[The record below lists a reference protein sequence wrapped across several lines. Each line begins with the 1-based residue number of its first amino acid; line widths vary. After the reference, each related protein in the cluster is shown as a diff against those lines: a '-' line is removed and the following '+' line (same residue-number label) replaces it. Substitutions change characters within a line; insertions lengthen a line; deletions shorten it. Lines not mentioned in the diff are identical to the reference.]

1 MRKVNIMVDVS
12 EEVYDTVVVPF
23 KKSRKFSEL
32 INSLLTGYLKD
43 NYVAS
48 YVEGTLDT
56 LKNESARSLDEAIE
70 SMNQSFAMVGMLTD
84 EASDMMSNGIDAV
97 RVRER
102 EKGVVGQKERISSES
117 SKEDNKENVKEG
129 LLKEIDELKKQN
141 NEMGRS
147 LRKVLK
153 ALNMDFDEVTAE
165 VDDDTSVPA
174 KEEASATVESKS
186 VSEVPNED
194 MQSKEVPERSYTP
207 EVHKESENPVVEVVE
222 QHSKDKDDAYDP
234 LGDDITFG
242 DEDISDAIFEDEE
255 PDDDEDE
262 DFLSGLLQGQVMSV

>member
-12 EEVYDTVVVPF
+12 DEVYDTVVVPF

-70 SMNQSFAMVGMLTD
+70 SMNQSFAMVGMLAD

-97 RVRER
+97 KVREK
-102 EKGVVGQKERISSES
+102 EKNVAGQKERFASES
-117 SKEDNKENVKEG
+117 SKEDKDSVKEN
-129 LLKEIDELKKQN
+129 LLKEVDELKKQN

-147 LRKVLK
+147 LRKILK
-153 ALNMDFDEVTAE
+153 ALNMDFDEVTADI
-165 VDDDTSVPA
+165 DDDTSVESA
-174 KEEASATVESKS
+174 KEEASATVEAKS

-194 MQSKEVPERSYTP
+194 TRSKEVEERSYTP
-207 EVHKESENPVVEVVE
+207 EIHKESEKPVVEVVE
-222 QHSKDKDDAYDP
+222 QHSKDKDDDYDP

>member
-1 MRKVNIMVDVS
+1 MVDVS

-70 SMNQSFAMVGMLTD
+70 SMNQSFAMVGMLAD

-97 RVRER
+97 KVRER
-102 EKGVVGQKERISSES
+102 EKGTVGQLKERFASES
-117 SKEDNKENVKEG
+117 SKKDKEESTKEDF
-129 LLKEIDELKKQN
+129 LKEIDALRKQN
-141 NEMGRS
+141 NEMERS
-147 LRKVLK
+147 LKKVLK
-153 ALNMDFDEVTAE
+153 ALNMDS
-165 VDDDTSVPA
+165 VDDEPVVDVPA
-174 KEEASATVESKS
+174 REEASATVETKEKEGKVLREEIQSEDI
-186 VSEVPNED
+186 VERGCTSEVHEV
-194 MQSKEVPERSYTP
+194 KE
-207 EVHKESENPVVEVVE
+207 KPVVEVVE
-222 QHSKDKDDAYDP
+222 QHSKDRDDYDP
-234 LGDDITFG
+234 LGEDITFG

>member
-1 MRKVNIMVDVS
+1 MVDVS
-12 EEVYDTVVVPF
+12 DEVYDTVVVPF

-97 RVRER
+97 KVRER
-102 EKGVVGQKERISSES
+102 EKGAVGQKERIASES
-117 SKEDNKENVKEG
+117 SKEDSKENVKEG

-174 KEEASATVESKS
+174 KEEASATVEVKT

-194 MQSKEVPERSYTP
+194 TRIKEVPERSYIP
-207 EVHKESENPVVEVVE
+207 EVHKESEKPVVEVVE
-222 QHSKDKDDAYDP
+222 QHSKDKDDDYDP

>member
-1 MRKVNIMVDVS
+1 MVDVS
-12 EEVYDTVVVPF
+12 DEVYDTVVVPF

-97 RVRER
+97 KVRER
-102 EKGVVGQKERISSES
+102 EKGVVGQKERIASES
-117 SKEDNKENVKEG
+117 SKEDNKENVKED

-165 VDDDTSVPA
+165 VDDGTSVPA
-174 KEEASATVESKS
+174 REEASATVEAKT

-194 MQSKEVPERSYTP
+194 TRIKEVPERSYTS
-207 EVHKESENPVVEVVE
+207 EVHKESEKPVVEVVE
-222 QHSKDKDDAYDP
+222 QHIKDKDDDYDP

>member
-1 MRKVNIMVDVS
+1 MVDVS

-70 SMNQSFAMVGMLTD
+70 SMNQSFAMVGMLND
-84 EASDMMSNGIDAV
+84 AASDMMSDGIDAV
-97 RVRER
+97 KIRER
-102 EKGVVGQKERISSES
+102 EKGTVGQLKERFASES
-117 SKEDNKENVKEG
+117 AKEDNKERVKEG

-165 VDDDTSVPA
+165 VDDAPV
-174 KEEASATVESKS
+174 KEEASATVETKEEGK
-186 VSEVPNED
+186 VPSEEIH
-194 MQSKEVPERSYTP
+194 SREVIESDYTL
-207 EVHKESENPVVEVVE
+207 EVHEDREKPVVEVVE
-222 QHSKDKDDAYDP
+222 QHSKDRDDDYDP
-234 LGDDITFG
+234 LGEDITFG
-242 DEDISDAIFEDEE
+242 DEDISDAIFEEDE

>member
-1 MRKVNIMVDVS
+1 MVDVS

-70 SMNQSFAMVGMLTD
+70 SMNQSFAMVGMLAD

-97 RVRER
+97 KVRER
-102 EKGVVGQKERISSES
+102 EKGTVGQLKERFASES
-117 SKEDNKENVKEG
+117 YKKDKEESTKEDF
-129 LLKEIDELKKQN
+129 LKEIDALRKQN
-141 NEMGRS
+141 NEMERS
-147 LRKVLK
+147 LRKILK
-153 ALNMDFDEVTAE
+153 ALNMDS
-165 VDDDTSVPA
+165 VDDEQVVDVPA
-174 KEEASATVESKS
+174 REEASATVETKEKEGKVLREEIQSEEIDERGYT
-186 VSEVPNED
+186 SEVHEV
-194 MQSKEVPERSYTP
+194 KE
-207 EVHKESENPVVEVVE
+207 KPVVEVVE
-222 QHSKDKDDAYDP
+222 QHSKDRDDDYDP
-234 LGDDITFG
+234 LGEDITFG

>member
-1 MRKVNIMVDVS
+1 MVDVS

-70 SMNQSFAMVGMLTD
+70 SMNQSFAMVGMLND
-84 EASDMMSNGIDAV
+84 AASDMMSDGIDAV
-97 RVRER
+97 KIRER
-102 EKGVVGQKERISSES
+102 EKGTVDQLKERFASES
-117 SKEDNKENVKEG
+117 DKKDKESVKEG

-165 VDDDTSVPA
+165 VDDTISV
-174 KEEASATVESKS
+174 KEEASATVETK
-186 VSEVPNED
+186 EKDDKVP
-194 MQSKEVPERSYTP
+194 SKEIQSGEVVERDYTP
-207 EVHKESENPVVEVVE
+207 EVHEEREKPVVEVVE
-222 QHSKDKDDAYDP
+222 QHSKDRDDDYDP
-234 LGDDITFG
+234 LGEDITFG
-242 DEDISDAIFEDEE
+242 DEDISDAIFEDDE

>member
-1 MRKVNIMVDVS
+1 MVDVS
-12 EEVYDTVVVPF
+12 DEVYDTVVVPF

-70 SMNQSFAMVGMLTD
+70 SMNQSFAMVGMLAD
-84 EASDMMSNGIDAV
+84 EASDMMSSGIDAV
-97 RVRER
+97 KVREK
-102 EKGVVGQKERISSES
+102 EKGAVGQKERFASES
-117 SKEDNKENVKEG
+117 FKEDNNDSVKEN
-129 LLKEIDELKKQN
+129 LLKEVDELKKQN

-147 LRKVLK
+147 LRKILK
-153 ALNMDFDEVTAE
+153 ALNMDFDEITAE
-165 VDDDTSVPA
+165 VDDGTSVESA
-174 KEEASATVESKS
+174 KGEASATVEAKT
-186 VSEVPNED
+186 VSEVHNKD
-194 MQSKEVPERSYTP
+194 IQSKEVKERSYTP
-207 EVHKESENPVVEVVE
+207 EVHKESEKPVVEVVE
-222 QHSKDKDDAYDP
+222 QHSKDKDDDYDP

>member
-1 MRKVNIMVDVS
+1 MVDVS

-70 SMNQSFAMVGMLTD
+70 SMNQSFAMVGMLAD
-84 EASDMMSNGIDAV
+84 EASDMMSSGIDAV
-97 RVRER
+97 KVREK
-102 EKGVVGQKERISSES
+102 EKGAVGQKERFASES
-117 SKEDNKENVKEG
+117 TKKDKEESTKEDF
-129 LLKEIDELKKQN
+129 LKEIDALRKQN
-141 NEMGRS
+141 NEMERS
-147 LRKVLK
+147 LKKVLK

-165 VDDDTSVPA
+165 VDDGTSV
-174 KEEASATVESKS
+174 KEEASATVETKEKEGK
-186 VSEVPNED
+186 VPSEEI
-194 MQSKEVPERSYTP
+194 QSAEVVERGYTP
-207 EVHKESENPVVEVVE
+207 EIHEEREKPVVEVVE
-222 QHSKDKDDAYDP
+222 QHSKDRDDDYDP
-234 LGDDITFG
+234 LGEDITFG

>member
-1 MRKVNIMVDVS
+1 MVDVS
-12 EEVYDTVVVPF
+12 DEVYDTVVVPF

-70 SMNQSFAMVGMLTD
+70 SMNKSFAMVGMLAD
-84 EASDMMSNGIDAV
+84 EASDMMSSGIDAV
-97 RVRER
+97 KVREK
-102 EKGVVGQKERISSES
+102 EKNVAGQKERFASES
-117 SKEDNKENVKEG
+117 SKEDKDSVKEN
-129 LLKEIDELKKQN
+129 LLKEVDELKKQN

-147 LRKVLK
+147 LRKILK

-165 VDDDTSVPA
+165 VDDDTSVESA
-174 KEEASATVESKS
+174 KEEASATVEAKT

-194 MQSKEVPERSYTP
+194 VHSKEVAERSYTP
-207 EVHKESENPVVEVVE
+207 EVHKESEKPVVEVVE
-222 QHSKDKDDAYDP
+222 QHSKDKDDDYDP

-242 DEDISDAIFEDEE
+242 DEDISDVIFEDEE
-255 PDDDEDE
+255 TDDDEDE

>member
-1 MRKVNIMVDVS
+1 MVDVS
-12 EEVYDTVVVPF
+12 DEVYDTVVVPF

-70 SMNQSFAMVGMLTD
+70 SMNQSFAMVGMLAD
-84 EASDMMSNGIDAV
+84 EASDMMSSGIDAV
-97 RVRER
+97 KVREK
-102 EKGVVGQKERISSES
+102 EKGAVGQKERFASES
-117 SKEDNKENVKEG
+117 FKEDNNDRVKEN
-129 LLKEIDELKKQN
+129 LLKEVDELKKQN

-147 LRKVLK
+147 LRKILK
-153 ALNMDFDEVTAE
+153 ALNMDFDEITAE
-165 VDDDTSVPA
+165 VDDGTSVESA
-174 KEEASATVESKS
+174 KEEASSTVEAKEKEGK
-186 VSEVPNED
+186 VPSEEI
-194 MQSKEVPERSYTP
+194 QSAEVAERDYTP
-207 EVHKESENPVVEVVE
+207 EVHEAREKPVVEVVE
-222 QHSKDKDDAYDP
+222 QHSKDRDDDYDP
-234 LGDDITFG
+234 LGEDITFG

>member
-1 MRKVNIMVDVS
+1 MVDVS
-12 EEVYDTVVVPF
+12 DEVYDTVVVPF

-56 LKNESARSLDEAIE
+56 LKNESSRSLDEAIE

-97 RVRER
+97 RVRKKEE
-102 EKGVVGQKERISSES
+102 EKGAVGQLKEHLVSES
-117 SKEDNKENVKEG
+117 PKEDNGESVKEG

-153 ALNMDFDEVTAE
+153 ALNMDFDEVTAD
-165 VDDDTSVPA
+165 VDDTSV
-174 KEEASATVESKS
+174 KEEASATVESKI
-186 VSEVPNED
+186 VNEVPNAD
-194 MQSKEVPERSYTP
+194 TQSEKVSERSYTP
-207 EVHKESENPVVEVVE
+207 EVHRESEKPVVEVVE
-222 QHSKDKDDAYDP
+222 QHSKDKDDDYDP

-255 PDDDEDE
+255 PDYDEDE

>member
-1 MRKVNIMVDVS
+1 MVDVS

-70 SMNQSFAMVGMLTD
+70 SMNQSFAMVGMLAD
-84 EASDMMSNGIDAV
+84 EASDMMSSGIDAV
-97 RVRER
+97 KVRER
-102 EKGVVGQKERISSES
+102 EKGTVGQLKERFASES
-117 SKEDNKENVKEG
+117 LKEDNNDSVKEN
-129 LLKEIDELKKQN
+129 LLKEVDELKKQN

-147 LRKVLK
+147 LRKILK

-165 VDDDTSVPA
+165 VDENTSVESV
-174 KEEASATVESKS
+174 KEEASATVEEKT

-194 MQSKEVPERSYTP
+194 IQSKEVAERSYTP
-207 EVHKESENPVVEVVE
+207 EVHKESEKPVVEVVE
-222 QHSKDKDDAYDP
+222 QHSKDRDDDYDP
-234 LGDDITFG
+234 LGEDITFG

>member
-70 SMNQSFAMVGMLTD
+70 SMNQSFAMVGMLND
-84 EASDMMSNGIDAV
+84 AASDMMSDGIDAV
-97 RVRER
+97 KIRER
-102 EKGVVGQKERISSES
+102 EKGTVGQLKERFASES
-117 SKEDNKENVKEG
+117 TKKDKEESVKEG

-165 VDDDTSVPA
+165 VDDGTSV
-174 KEEASATVESKS
+174 KEEASATVETKEKEGK
-186 VSEVPNED
+186 VPSEEI
-194 MQSKEVPERSYTP
+194 QSAEVVERDYTP
-207 EVHKESENPVVEVVE
+207 EVHEEREKPVVEVVD
-222 QHSKDKDDAYDP
+222 QHSKDRDDDYDP
-234 LGDDITFG
+234 LGEDITFG

>member
-1 MRKVNIMVDVS
+1 MVDVS
-12 EEVYDTVVVPF
+12 DEVYDTVVVPF

-97 RVRER
+97 KVRER
-102 EKGVVGQKERISSES
+102 EKGVVGQKERIDSES

-153 ALNMDFDEVTAE
+153 ALNMDFDEVTEE

-174 KEEASATVESKS
+174 KEEASATVEAKT

-194 MQSKEVPERSYTP
+194 TRIKEVPERSYTP
-207 EVHKESENPVVEVVE
+207 EVHKESEKPVVEVVE
-222 QHSKDKDDAYDP
+222 QHSKDKDDDYDP